1 MARHSFCVT
10 PNPTAGD
17 SDAIRHRLA
26 EIVGAHGTDMDRFL
40 AWSQHGT
47 PTLYSEGRHEAMA
60 DAVRQLHAEGFSL
73 DAIGSVIGLNEQAV
87 SDLVHRR
94 R

>member
-1 MARHSFCVT
+1 MRT
-10 PNPTAGD
+10 GR
-17 SDAIRHRLA
+17 IL
-26 EIVGAHGTDMDRFL
+26 DRFL

-60 DAVRQLHAEGFSL
+60 DAVRQLHAEGFSF
-73 DAIGSVIGLNEQAV
+73 DAIGVAIGLNEQAV